1 MPLMTSATVRIP
13 GTTANLGSGFD
24 TLGLAV
30 ALYNRATVRRR
41 DDRRVEITS
50 PIAEDARAGALAM
63 LEEAATAFFK
73 RFAPNASGW
82 IFTWPATCRS
92 RGDSD
97 PA

>member
-1 MPLMTSATVRIP
+1 MTSATVRIP

-41 DDRRVEITS
+41 SDRRIEITS

-63 LEEAATAFFK
+63 LEEAAAELAADADAAADPQAGEETAE
-73 RFAPNASGW
+73 
-82 IFTWPATCRS
+82 
-92 RGDSD
+92 
-97 PA
+97 